1 MGGWEISSTGA
12 STDTLTPGPGDTLF
26 VITNKPFLSN
36 DIYTFTMHSQDVD
49 AEQAKQDLNDIRVV
63 PNPYVVSNSW
73 EPSNPYSNGR
83 GPRELHFINL
93 PESCTIRIFSIRGQL
108 IQTLVHESGKANGT
122 VIWDMTTK
130 DNLDI
135 AYGIYIYHID
145 AGDLGSKIGKFA
157 VIK

>member
-1 MGGWEISSTGA
+1 MCSRT
-12 STDTLTPGPGDTLF
+12 
-26 VITNKPFLSN
+26 
-36 DIYTFTMHSQDVD
+36 
-49 AEQAKQDLNDIRVV
+49 
-63 PNPYVVSNSW
+63 NSW
-73 EPSNPYSNGR
+73 EPANPYANGR

-108 IQTLVHESGKANGT
+108 VQTLEHNSGLANGT
-122 VIWDMTTK
+122 VIWDMLTK

-145 AGDLGSKIGKFA
+145 AGDLGSKVGKFA